1 MGSSITYAP
10 ILIQRDP
17 DLWGPDAAEF
27 KPERW
32 LDNRQPASHVN
43 AFMAFNLG
51 PRTVCNDSP
60 TQEQCNG
67 PNFNMTVFGPAA
79 SMLSC

>member
-32 LDNRQPASHVN
+32 LDNRQPASHTN

-51 PRTVCNDSP
+51 PRTVCKSFANTGANIMSL
-60 TQEQCNG
+60 T
-67 PNFNMTVFGPAA
+67 
-79 SMLSC
+79 SL

>member
-17 DLWGPDAAEF
+17 DLWGSDAAEF

-32 LDNRQPASHVN
+32 LDNRQPASHAN

-51 PRTVCNDSP
+51 PRTVCKVP
-60 TQEQCNG
+60 PIEGQ
-67 PNFNMTVFGPAA
+67 
-79 SMLSC
+79 

>member
-1 MGSSITYAP
+1 MGSSVTYAP
-10 ILIQRDP
+10 ILIHRDP

-32 LDNRQPASHVN
+32 LDNRQPASHAN

-51 PRTVCNDSP
+51 PRTVCRVSP
-60 TQEQCNG
+60 TQGQYTG
-67 PNFNMTVFGPAA
+67 PNITLTVFGPAA
-79 SMLSC
+79 STPSC